1 MWTKD
6 REREGEKP
14 LGLFIFNGPFDM
26 QKILIFDWLF
36 THLYP
41 YKGVWVCLCF
51 LTQGQ
56 ENEEANFA

>member
-1 MWTKD
+1 MWIKD

-36 THLYP
+36 THLYTHI
-41 YKGVWVCLCF
+41 KGFGFVCVF
-51 LTQGQ
+51 
-56 ENEEANFA
+56 